1 MGTMKANLYMGNR
14 SMALTDVEI
23 PPVGYQK
30 IKVKIKY
37 CAVCATDAHV
47 VAHDL
52 FHRPKGFGLGHEL
65 SGEIVE
71 LGEGLEKYN
80 FEIGDRV
87 VCFPLIYCGK
97 CEFCK
102 RGLTQYCV
110 EKAAARFPGMAE
122 YCVCDVSQVY
132 KIPED
137 GDYKKYCLVEPM
149 TCAIR
154 GIDIADIKIGQNV
167 AISGAGGIGMIL
179 LNMILLQ
186 GAANVTVIEPVE
198 GKRELATSMGA
209 QYTIDPRTEDIVARA
224 MEITEGKGFDVIF
237 EASGVPAAAEPLLK
251 MVAHCGTVLYF
262 AVFPEDYYLPVNLF
276 DLYNREI
283 KIKTAFCSS
292 DIVPRAIQ
300 LVPRMSMDKIIGK
313 IYPLAQVEQA
323 FADFKKSIYP
333 KILIE
338 CNPE

>member
-1 MGTMKANLYMGNR
+1 MATMKANLYMGNKT
-14 SMALTDVEI
+14 MKLTDVEI
-23 PPVGYQK
+23 PEVGYQK
-30 IKVKIKY
+30 VKVKIKY

-47 VAHDL
+47 VEHDL
-52 FHRPKGFGLGHEL
+52 FHRPAGFGLGHEL

-71 LGEGLEKYN
+71 LGEGMEKYD
-80 FEIGDRV
+80 FKVGDRV

-110 EKAAARFPGMAE
+110 EKQAARYPGMAE
-122 YCVCDVSQVY
+122 YCVCDVSQIY
-132 KIPED
+132 KIPDD

-167 AISGAGGIGMIL
+167 ALSGAGGIGMIL

-186 GAANVTVIEPVE
+186 GGANVTVIEPVE
-198 GKRELATSMGA
+198 GKRKLAQEMGA
-209 QYTIDPRTEDIVARA
+209 QYTIDPITENLRERA
-224 MEITEGKGFDVIF
+224 MEITNGQGFDVIL
-237 EASGVPAAAEPLLK
+237 EASGAPAAAAPLLD

-262 AVFPEDYYLPVNLF
+262 AVFPEEYNLPVNLF
-276 DLYNREI
+276 NLYNKEI

-300 LVPRMSMDKIIGK
+300 LVPRMDMDKIIGK
-313 IYPLAQVEQA
+313 IYPLAEVDKA

-338 CNPE
+338 C